1 MFISFS
7 LPLSLGFSL
16 WCSLCVSL
24 FPQFL
29 VISISQGSL
38 SLGLSLGIALFI
50 PVTFPQPPFWR
61 CFLWPCY
68 VFVSLWVSFVCM
80 SSPRDAAMSQAGVW
94 EKGG

>member
-29 VISISQGSL
+29 VISGSQGSL

-50 PVTFPQPPFWR
+50 PVAFPQPPSWR
-61 CFLWPCY
+61 CFLWLCY
-68 VFVSLWVSFVCM
+68 VFVSLLFCLYVFPW
-80 SSPRDAAMSQAGVW
+80 DAAMSQAGVW
-94 EKGG
+94 EKGR